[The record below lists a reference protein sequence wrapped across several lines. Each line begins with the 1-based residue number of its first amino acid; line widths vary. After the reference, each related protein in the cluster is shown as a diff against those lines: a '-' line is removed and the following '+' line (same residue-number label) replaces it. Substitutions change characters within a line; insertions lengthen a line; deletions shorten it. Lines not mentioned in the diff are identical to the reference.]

1 MESILNSIKKLLG
14 IPAEQDD
21 FDIDVILHINSAFS
35 DLYDIGVGPS
45 EAFVIQDDNDVWE
58 SFTEGDMNYEN
69 VKQYVYIS
77 VKIVFDPPASSAH
90 LTALQNKLKE
100 LEWKLQVKAESKQN
114 GEE

>member
-1 MESILNSIKKLLG
+1 
-14 IPAEQDD
+14 
-21 FDIDVILHINSAFS
+21 
-35 DLYDIGVGPS
+35 
-45 EAFVIQDDNDVWE
+45 
-58 SFTEGDMNYEN
+58 MNYEN